1 MFSRNKE
8 KFKPFGKAPVKTI
21 EKTVKPN
28 SQSKNN
34 KNQEPAPLI
43 LEWRHRWM
51 KVVILGALFG
61 YLGGGAFYR
70 MYYHG
75 DFYRAEAE
83 KRIVRKEVIPA
94 SRGSILDRSGHPLA
108 INAKTYDVF
117 LDVKFFLE
125 DDPKHGVWKDTHP
138 EHFQRLLEFLNDTP
152 DKFANRIKGKENSRY
167 LILAKKIPDVEYNY
181 LKSLKIKG
189 LGFEDSFKRFYLA
202 GEEMGAILG
211 FVDDENQGVEGVEKS
226 FDTPLTGRDGYHK
239 FRKDQFGKI
248 VEELD
253 SQMPFNGQDIT
264 LSIDLPLQQELYR
277 IAKRAYIANNSNS
290 VSATMIDIES
300 GEIVAMV
307 NAPSFNPND
316 RRSLLDKEKLRNKNV
331 TDLFE
336 PGSTVKPFVV
346 LTGLQDGVINENSI
360 FNTTPLTVNGFTIK
374 DVSYQRNLGLAEIL
388 QKSSNTGVSQISL
401 LMNPYRLPETYK
413 KVGFGSM
420 VDSGL
425 FAEQA
430 GFVKN
435 LKKWSSIDQ
444 ANLAYGYGLMASP
457 LQIAQAYTVLANKG
471 ARKPISILKISP
483 PYTSA
488 QVLDK
493 KITEKILKYL
503 EGVTQY
509 NGGGGAARVENFRVG
524 VKTGTAKKTQ
534 NGRYVDKYIA
544 YTAGIAP
551 IDKPKFALV
560 VVVDEPRGAKY
571 YGGAVAAPVFSEM
584 MASALRRFNIRPPEF
599 NILKQEYPSWNS
611 LQIMEELK
619 KRHRVEDDLIRNES
633 IKRYKYLQSV
643 NGIRVTK

>member
-1 MFSRNKE
+1 M
-8 KFKPFGKAPVKTI
+8 
-21 EKTVKPN
+21 
-28 SQSKNN
+28 
-34 KNQEPAPLI
+34 
-43 LEWRHRWM
+43 
-51 KVVILGALFG
+51 
-61 YLGGGAFYR
+61 
-70 MYYHG
+70 
-75 DFYRAEAE
+75 
-83 KRIVRKEVIPA
+83 
-94 SRGSILDRSGHPLA
+94 
-108 INAKTYDVF
+108 
-117 LDVKFFLE
+117 
-125 DDPKHGVWKDTHP
+125 
-138 EHFQRLLEFLNDTP
+138 
-152 DKFANRIKGKENSRY
+152 
-167 LILAKKIPDVEYNY
+167 
-181 LKSLKIKG
+181 
-189 LGFEDSFKRFYLA
+189 
-202 GEEMGAILG
+202 
-211 FVDDENQGVEGVEKS
+211 
-226 FDTPLTGRDGYHK
+226 
-239 FRKDQFGKI
+239 
-248 VEELD
+248 
-253 SQMPFNGQDIT
+253 
-264 LSIDLPLQQELYR
+264 
-277 IAKRAYIANNSNS
+277 
-290 VSATMIDIES
+290 
-300 GEIVAMV
+300 
-307 NAPSFNPND
+307 
-316 RRSLLDKEKLRNKNV
+316 
-331 TDLFE
+331 
-336 PGSTVKPFVV
+336 
-346 LTGLQDGVINENSI
+346 
-360 FNTTPLTVNGFTIK
+360 
-374 DVSYQRNLGLAEIL
+374 AEIL
-388 QKSSNTGVSQISL
+388 QKSSNTGVSQISF

-457 LQIAQAYTVLANKG
+457 LQIAQAYSVLANKG

-483 PYTSA
+483 PYTST

-619 KRHRVEDDLIRNES
+619 KRHRIEDDLIRNES

-643 NGIRVTK
+643 NGIRVIR